1 MKKCLIIFICCMLVF
16 CIIGCKQNIN
26 TEEPKKA
33 DLREIEI
40 TKLWMNKEYEEA
52 IELTNE
58 LYEDEDEKREEILS
72 WIVESYERDKEIQ
85 RAINDLYPSQK
96 LEIQPEYKLEIEGN
110 YVYTIGR
117 IKNVSDKPVSY
128 FEIKVDFLDDDEQ
141 VLNSDYTNDGLKLNP
156 GDMREFKIMTK
167 WNSDYKKYRLS
178 IGDVK

>member
-1 MKKCLIIFICCMLVF
+1 MPRFKSAGITIKLSEKLKNFLEKISKENQMSQAEFIRYLLQKYM
-16 CIIGCKQNIN
+16 
-26 TEEPKKA
+26 
-33 DLREIEI
+33 D
-40 TKLWMNKEYEEA
+40 EYEEA

>member
-1 MKKCLIIFICCMLVF
+1 MRKWLIIFICFLLLF
-16 CIIGCKQNIN
+16 CLFRCKQNVN

-33 DLREIEI
+33 DPREIEI
-40 TKLWMNKEYEEA
+40 IKLWMNEEYEEA

-58 LYEDEDEKREEILS
+58 LYKDENEKREEILS
-72 WIVESYERDKEIQ
+72 WVMESYERDKKVQ
-85 RAINDLYPSQK
+85 QAINDLYPSQK
-96 LEIQPEYKLEIEGN
+96 LEIQSGHKLEIEGN

-117 IKNVSDKPVSY
+117 IKNVSDKHISY
-128 FEIKVDFLDDDEQ
+128 FEIRVDFLDDDEQ

-156 GDMREFKIMTK
+156 GDMREFKIITK